1 MVMLQHIEFVKM
13 RKNLVVAILVTTTG
27 LVHNR
32 VIEVEKD
39 FSQSELDHLS
49 DYMNKLL
56 TGLTLPQVRE
66 HLMEQMRIE
75 KGEYDQ
81 LLEQALTLGE
91 KAFSSLEETDVFIEG
106 RINMIEEPEFGG
118 LSKMATLFRAFE
130 EKATM
135 VRILDKCMDPKGVH
149 IAIGSESQIEEI
161 EPCSLVTSTYSFRGE
176 VLGAVGVIGP
186 RRMNYSKIVPLVDY
200 TARLLTEML
209 ESP

>member
-1 MVMLQHIEFVKM
+1 
-13 RKNLVVAILVTTTG
+13 
-27 LVHNR
+27 
-32 VIEVEKD
+32 
-39 FSQSELDHLS
+39 
-49 DYMNKLL
+49 
-56 TGLTLPQVRE
+56 
-66 HLMEQMRIE
+66 MEQMRIE